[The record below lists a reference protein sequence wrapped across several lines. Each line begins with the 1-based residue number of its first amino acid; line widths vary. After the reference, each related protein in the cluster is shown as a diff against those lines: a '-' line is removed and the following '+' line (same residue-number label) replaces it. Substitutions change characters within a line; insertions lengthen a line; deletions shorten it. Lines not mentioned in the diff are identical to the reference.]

1 MQTKEDSAASRS
13 FTMLVKFPRLLAL
26 LSVFA
31 TVSASLVFHEART
44 APPNGFVS
52 KGPAPAY
59 QSIELRIGLTSNNIN
74 GLQSKLMSISTPGSE
89 DFRQWLSAGESSLFI
104 LKETLLMLCSEL

>member
-1 MQTKEDSAASRS
+1 
-13 FTMLVKFPRLLAL
+13 MLVFSRLLAL

-44 APPNGFVS
+44 APPSGFVN
-52 KGPAPAY
+52 KGPVPAD
-59 QSIELRIGLTSNNIN
+59 QSIELRIGLASNNIG

-89 DFRQWLSAGESSLFI
+89 DFRQWLSPGQSSLC
-104 LKETLLMLCSEL
+104 TLEYTSLTLFCGP